1 MGAAANSARRA
12 FIRAGTGF
20 LLAGLASPA
29 FAAVKR
35 VPIRSVAFH
44 HLHTGEQLKVDY
56 WVNGR
61 YQRDAL
67 RAVNHVLRDYRTDQ
81 LHPIEP
87 ALLDLLDALRHRLGT
102 SAPFEVISGYRSP
115 ETNELLREEGAG
127 VAKASYHLQ
136 GKAIDIRM
144 PGRPLRSLK
153 RAALA
158 MRRGGVGYYPH
169 SDFVHVDVGPVR
181 HW

>member
-1 MGAAANSARRA
+1 MGDPNNRGRRA
-12 FIRAGTGF
+12 FLRAGAGL
-20 LLAGLASPA
+20 LLAGITEPA

-35 VPIRSVAFH
+35 VHVRSVAFH

-67 RAVNHVLRDYRTDQ
+67 RAVNHLLRDYRTGQ
-81 LHPIEP
+81 LHTIDP
-87 ALLDLLDALRHRLGT
+87 ALLDVIDGLRHRLGT
-102 SAPFEVISGYRSP
+102 GGPVEVVSGYRSP

-127 VAKASYHLQ
+127 VAKASYHLR
-136 GKAIDIRM
+136 GMAIDMRV
-144 PGRPLRSLK
+144 PGRSLRNVK
-153 RAALA
+153 RAAMS

-169 SDFVHVDVGPVR
+169 SNFVHVDVGPIR